1 MISSTK
7 IKSNTPKYTYNDLT
21 IVPAVISDINSRS
34 ECNPMYDEVYGN
46 RLPIFT
52 APMSTIVNEENELL
66 FEKYGINTIYP
77 RNIGV
82 DIDDKS
88 KRNGKLA
95 DLLIAQMTKKTNA
108 WIALSLQ
115 EFKDILVDDKYH
127 IQSMMVNGTYRIC
140 IDLANGHMRDIY
152 EQINQAKYIADKE
165 RYTLII
171 MTGNIANPETYK
183 WIAQNSNVDYIRV
196 GIGSGSNC
204 ITSSN
209 TGVHYPM
216 ASLIK
221 DCAYERA
228 NLLESGDFTN
238 LPFIV
243 ADGGIRNYS
252 DVVKAIALGA
262 DYVMIGGLFTSLLES
277 AANITGVERVGGYLF
292 NVSPNKLCVN
302 GKEIN
307 CWDVNTIEEDKREA
321 INRYVLN
328 KESYGMSTKKAQEL
342 FGGNAT
348 KTSEGCYKKVEVKYT
363 LKQWTDNL
371 ISYLKSAMSYTDSKD
386 LSQFKSKPQFV
397 VNTPNAINAVNK

>member
-34 ECNPMYDEVYGN
+34 ECNPKYEDM
-46 RLPIFT
+46 LPIFT

-82 DIDDKS
+82 DINDKS

-95 DLLIAQMTKKTNA
+95 DLLISQMTSRTKA

-115 EFKDILVDDKYH
+115 EFKDIFVNDKHH
-127 IQSMMVNGTYRIC
+127 IQDMMVNGTYKIC
-140 IDLANGHMRDIY
+140 IDLANGHMVDIY
-152 EQINQAKYIADKE
+152 KQINQAKHIAKNKK
-165 RYTLII
+165 YTLVI

-183 WIAQNSNVDYIRV
+183 WIAQNSNVDYIRI

-221 DCAYERA
+221 DCAYERD
-228 NLLESGDFTN
+228 NLLESGDFN
-238 LPFIV
+238 HLPLIV

-252 DVVKAIALGA
+252 DVIKAIGLGA
-262 DYVMIGGLFTSLLES
+262 DFVMIGGLFTSLLES
-277 AANITGVERVGGYLF
+277 AANIIGVERIGGFIF
-292 NVSPNKLCVN
+292 NTSPSTLCVD

-307 CWDVNTIEEDKREA
+307 CWDIDTAEEDKREA
-321 INRYVLN
+321 INKYALN

-342 FGGNAT
+342 FGGNAN

-363 LKQWTDNL
+363 LKQWTNNL
-371 ISYLKSAMSYTDSKD
+371 ISYLKSAMSYTNSTD
-386 LSQFKSKPQFV
+386 LSYFKNNTRFV
-397 VNTPNAINAVNK
+397 VNTHNAIAAVNK

>member
-1 MISSTK
+1 MVSSTK

-21 IVPAVISDINSRS
+21 IVPAIISDINSRS
-34 ECNPMYDEVYGN
+34 ECNPMYDTVYGD

-52 APMSTIVNEENELL
+52 APMSTIINEENELL

-77 RNIGV
+77 RNVGV
-82 DIDDKS
+82 NINDKS

-95 DLLIAQMTKKTNA
+95 DLLIAQLTKKTNA

-115 EFKDILVDDKYH
+115 EFKDIFVDDKYRIH
-127 IQSMMVNGTYRIC
+127 KFMVNGTYRIC
-140 IDLANGHMRDIY
+140 IDIANGHMWDIY
-152 EQINQAKYIADKE
+152 KQINQAKHTAKNKG
-165 RYTLII
+165 YTLVI
-171 MTGNIANPETYK
+171 MAGNIANPQTYK

-204 ITSSN
+204 VTSSN

-216 ASLIK
+216 ASLINY
-221 DCAYERA
+221 CAYERA
-228 NLLESGDFTN
+228 NLLESGDFNN

-252 DVVKAIALGA
+252 DVVKAIGLGA

-277 AANITGVERVGGYLF
+277 AADITGKTFDGHIF
-292 NVSPNKLCVN
+292 NIGPNELCVN

-307 CWDVNTIEEDKREA
+307 CWNINTEEADKREA
-321 INRYVLN
+321 INRYILS

-342 FGGNAT
+342 LGGNAN
-348 KTSEGCYKKVEVKYT
+348 KTSEGCYKTVAVKYT

-371 ISYLKSAMSYTDSKD
+371 VSYLKSAMSYTGSRD
-386 LSQFKSKPQFV
+386 LNEFKTNAQFV